1 MDGVVEEDGEG
12 TDEDEIDQVVIFRAS
27 LLDDIDNDLLEC
39 LDIFE
44 DAKGMIIP
52 AIVVSCL

>member
-1 MDGVVEEDGEG
+1 L
-12 TDEDEIDQVVIFRAS
+12 QVVAS

>member
-1 MDGVVEEDGEG
+1 
-12 TDEDEIDQVVIFRAS
+12 
-27 LLDDIDNDLLEC
+27 

-52 AIVVSCL
+52 AIVVSCLWARC